1 MRLTSALSF
10 ALPLLAG
17 VLVAGPASAQEADPV
32 LVEAH
37 TSLASYDVVEG
48 GRTLR
53 TLRDLGPLAGRGDV
67 EARFM
72 RAVAGAEIFA
82 AATVL
87 NDPALRARLATA
99 LGVAE
104 SDVRRH
110 LDGELAASRTGT
122 YSHGSAAARQLL
134 GAAEAFA
141 SDPAR
146 IVPMRGPHR
155 DALVAI
161 ALAERSERATLIAD
175 PCAEAHGRSITEP
188 GICDWDEPSR
198 RELGALREALTS
210 LRRASRARSEGD
222 PLLAL
227 LGARL
232 DAARSILLSMQLH
245 PGIELPEVLGV
256 ATTTSSGVGSADA
269 SLDALIV
276 VAETELHL
284 RIMPVVQIDEAG
296 ALRWIRGRDAGTVVV
311 SVPSTLPAVPQAIEA
326 LVTAAS
332 GLGLGEGARVGV
344 APTSSVP
351 SHLIVRTL
359 LSMARANLTV
369 THLVA
374 EHGSEAAEGHLVFV
388 PFTTVRESALEAVDA
403 RVRIQMGGYAFGRG
417 LRGRE
422 TRIPR
427 VSGAGG
433 FVFDM
438 PTLEARLSSG
448 TFSTVA
454 LQVMGTVPA
463 GELIRVAFTVST
475 PSRAVILLM
484 P

>member
-1 MRLTSALSF
+1 MRITSALPF
-10 ALPLLAG
+10 ALLFAMPFLAQ
-17 VLVAGPASAQEADPV
+17 PASAQEADPV

-37 TSLASYDVVEG
+37 TSLASYDVAEG

-87 NDPALRARLATA
+87 NDPALRARLASA

-104 SDVRRH
+104 SDLRRH
-110 LDGELAASRTGT
+110 LDEELTASRTGT

-134 GAAEAFA
+134 GAAEIFG
-141 SDPAR
+141 SEPAR
-146 IVPMRGPHR
+146 ILAMRGPHR

-161 ALAERSERATLIAD
+161 ALAERSERASLVGD
-175 PCAEAHGRSITEP
+175 PCAVAHGRSITEP

-210 LRRASRARSEGD
+210 LRRANRARSEGD

-227 LGARL
+227 LGTRL
-232 DAARSILLSMQLH
+232 DAARSVLLSIQLH
-245 PGIELPEVLGV
+245 PGIELPEALGV
-256 ATTTSSGVGSADA
+256 ATTTSSGVGGSDAA

-284 RIMPVVQIDEAG
+284 RVMPVVQIDETG
-296 ALRWIRGRDAGTVVV
+296 ALRWIRGQDGGTVVV

-326 LVTAAS
+326 LVTAAG
-332 GLGLGEGARVGV
+332 GLGLAEGARVGV

-359 LSMARANLTV
+359 LSMARAHLTV

-374 EHGSEAAEGHLVFV
+374 EHGSEASGGHLVFV
-388 PFTTVRESALEAVDA
+388 PLTTVRESALESIGA

-427 VSGAGG
+427 VAGAGG

-438 PTLEARLSSG
+438 PSLETRLSSG
-448 TFSTVA
+448 TFATVA
-454 LQVMGTVPA
+454 LEVMGTVPA
-463 GELIRVAFTVST
+463 GELVRVAFTVST